1 MTIEKKISNK
11 DEYKAYFLSKMNK
24 KKKLKNTFR
33 QALESRKFEIELY
46 WKRATYFWSFIAA
59 AFAGYFVLISIDNI
73 NNFKPLTVVVS
84 FIGTLF
90 SLAWYLV
97 NRGSK
102 YWQENWEN
110 HVYLMEDEII
120 GPVFSTVLNPKSKNI
135 WHITEEYPFSVSKIN
150 QILSFGV
157 LLVWIFIL
165 SFSIDYTFDIKF
177 LDEYAKFI
185 NGLYFVLVAFCL
197 IVLLIRNSETRIAK
211 QIKKDLKKEIDNTIL
226 ISRKK

>member
-1 MTIEKKISNK
+1 MAIEKKISNK
-11 DEYKAYFLSKMNK
+11 DEYKDYFLSKMQK
-24 KKKLKNTFR
+24 KKKLKKTFR

-73 NNFKPLTVVVS
+73 NDFKPLTVVVS

-110 HVYLMEDEII
+110 YVYLMEDEII
-120 GPVFSTVLNPKSKNI
+120 GPVFSTILNPKPKSI

-157 LLVWIFIL
+157 LLIWIFIL
-165 SFSIDYTFDIKF
+165 SYSIDYTFDIKL
-177 LDEYAKFI
+177 LDNYTKFI
-185 NGLYFVLVAFCL
+185 NGFYFVLVSVWL
-197 IVLLIRNSETRIAK
+197 IVLLIRNSETRMSK
-211 QIKKDLKKEIDNTIL
+211 QIKNDLKK
-226 ISRKK
+226 

>member
-11 DEYKAYFLSKMNK
+11 DEYQEYFLSKMKK
-24 KKKLKNTFR
+24 KKKLKKTFR

-73 NNFKPLTVVVS
+73 NNFKPLTVIVS

-110 HVYLMEDEII
+110 HVYLMEDELI
-120 GPVFSTVLNPKSKNI
+120 GPVFSTILNPKSKSI

-165 SFSIDYTFDIKF
+165 SYSIDYAFEIKF
-177 LDEYAKFI
+177 LDDYAILI
-185 NGLYFVLVAFCL
+185 NGLYFAVVTVWL
-197 IVLLIRNSETRIAK
+197 IVLLILKSETRMSK
-211 QIKKDLKKEIDNTIL
+211 QIKNDLKDENNNTIL